1 MLHCFP
7 CRVAVVAGRGMVWR
21 DEHSK
26 ALGLLRFAM
35 SLCLGAALGWG
46 DGSGMGTT
54 GGRCRCCLHL
64 FLCKMSLFAQA
75 GEVWVK
81 CTAWTAGLE
90 QDGELCCRAS
100 PSA

>member
-1 MLHCFP
+1 M
-7 CRVAVVAGRGMVWR
+7 WR

-54 GGRCRCCLHL
+54 GGRCSRAACICFSARCPCLH
-64 FLCKMSLFAQA
+64 KQ
-75 GEVWVK
+75 VK
-81 CTAWTAGLE
+81 RG
-90 QDGELCCRAS
+90 
-100 PSA
+100 